1 MFAPD
6 QSYYYHYINKQ
17 RKKRKNSQ
25 LFLKEGSL
33 SGRGDELI
41 QCDSGEEQTWAAG
54 ELGHLGETLL

>member
-1 MFAPD
+1 MLKCLH
-6 QSYYYHYINKQ
+6 QINPIKQ

-54 ELGHLGETLL
+54 ELRHLGETLL